1 MSRIN
6 AAGMRTE
13 RFLRA
18 LRGKG
23 LGPDGVSSGLVSGVR
38 LLEETTC
45 DTPRPISNCAR
56 DSTSYTESPHPHYTV
71 MSGKVSQDKTFPRC
85 LLFSSIF

>member
-1 MSRIN
+1 
-6 AAGMRTE
+6 MRTE
-13 RFLRA
+13 NRFLRV

-23 LGPDGVSSGLVSGVR
+23 LGPDGVSSGLVSGVK

-45 DTPRPISNCAR
+45 DTPRSISNCAC
-56 DSTSYTESPHPHYTV
+56 DSTSYTEPPHPHYTV
-71 MSGKVSQDKTFPRC
+71 ISGKVSQDKTFPAPYALRY